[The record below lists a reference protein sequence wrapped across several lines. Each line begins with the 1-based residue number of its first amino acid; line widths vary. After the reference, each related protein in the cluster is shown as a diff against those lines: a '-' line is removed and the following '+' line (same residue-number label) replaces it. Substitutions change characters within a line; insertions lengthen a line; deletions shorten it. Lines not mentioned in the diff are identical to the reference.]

1 MNNRPRTRE
10 KERCKLI
17 RKYGYADYYIKV
29 CVTQK
34 AECREG
40 RERCRER
47 FNPQARCAET
57 H

>member
-1 MNNRPRTRE
+1 MNNRPRVRE
-10 KERCKLI
+10 KERCKLV
-17 RKYGYADYYIKV
+17 RKYGYAGYYIKFV
-29 CVTQK
+29 K

-40 RERCRER
+40 RECCRER